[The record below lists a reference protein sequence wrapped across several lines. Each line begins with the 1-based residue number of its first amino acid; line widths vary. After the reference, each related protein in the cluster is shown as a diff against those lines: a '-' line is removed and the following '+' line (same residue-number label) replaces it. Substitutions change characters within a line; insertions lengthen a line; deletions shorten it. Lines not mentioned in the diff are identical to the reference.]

1 MKVLKLDLFQETAC
15 YKKPFAMKITET
27 YPLPPYSTVN
37 GLIHKIL
44 NATEYIPFN
53 ISVQGT
59 YESIFNNY
67 QTTYF
72 YKKDSITSMPMNSH
86 MLLNVNLIIHIGG
99 DFDLLKKLYD
109 NLLNCNEHLSLG
121 RKEDLVRINDIRF
134 VEVNKFEVNAM
145 KVEVDDYE
153 NYKLSKYKIRRPIYI
168 PKLSLKDERLNG
180 ISYRLNNYYENN
192 SKKDKKRIWNKIDS
206 YYIEKGNKI
215 RCGYI
220 LLDIEG
226 DLLYFNKQ
234 KGDESIAIRKI

>member
-44 NATEYIPFN
+44 KATEYIPFN

-72 YKKDSITSMPMNSH
+72 YKKDSVTSMPMNSH
-86 MLLNVNLIIHIGG
+86 MLLNVNLIIHIDG
-99 DFDLLKKLYD
+99 DFELLKKLYD
-109 NLLNCNEHLSLG
+109 SLLNCGEHLSLG

-134 VEVNKFEVNAM
+134 VEVNKFEVDSNM
-145 KVEVDDYE
+145 ELNDYE
-153 NYKLSKYKIRRPIYI
+153 NYKLSEYDIRKPIYI
-168 PKLSLKDERLNG
+168 PKSSLEDTDIKR
-180 ISYRLNNYYENN
+180 ISYRLNNYYENDA
-192 SKKDKKRIWNKIDS
+192 KKDKKRVWNKVDS
-206 YYIEKGNKI
+206 YYVEDGDTISVGD
-215 RCGYI
+215 I
-220 LLDIEG
+220 LLDNEG
-226 DLLYFNKQ
+226 DILYFNNI
-234 KGDESIAIRKI
+234 S

>member
-99 DFDLLKKLYD
+99 DFDLLKKLYYS
-109 NLLNCNEHLSLG
+109 LLNYDEYLSLG

-134 VEVNKFEVNAM
+134 VEVNKFEIDSNM
-145 KVEVDDYE
+145 ELNDYK
-153 NYKLSKYKIRRPIYI
+153 NYKLSEYDIRKPIYI
-168 PKLSLKDERLNG
+168 PKSSLEDTYISG
-180 ISYRLNNYYENN
+180 ISYRLNNYYKNN
-192 SKKDKKRIWNKIDS
+192 AKKDKKRVWNKVDS
-206 YYIEKGNKI
+206 YYVEDGNTI
-215 RCGYI
+215 SVGDI
-220 LLDIEG
+220 LLDNEM
-226 DLLYFNKQ
+226 DLIYFNNL
-234 KGDESIAIRKI
+234 I

>member
-109 NLLNCNEHLSLG
+109 SLLNYDEYLSLG

-134 VEVNKFEVNAM
+134 VEVNKFEIDSNM
-145 KVEVDDYE
+145 ELNDYK
-153 NYKLSKYKIRRPIYI
+153 NYKLSEYDIRKPIYI
-168 PKLSLKDERLNG
+168 PKSSLEDTYISG
-180 ISYRLNNYYENN
+180 ISYRLNNYYKNN
-192 SKKDKKRIWNKIDS
+192 AKKDKKRIWNKVDS
-206 YYIEKGNKI
+206 YYVEDGNTI
-215 RCGYI
+215 SVGDI
-220 LLDIEG
+220 LLDNEM
-226 DLLYFNKQ
+226 DLIYFNNL
-234 KGDESIAIRKI
+234 I

>member
-99 DFDLLKKLYD
+99 DFELLKKLYD
-109 NLLNCNEHLSLG
+109 NLLNFDEHLSLG

-134 VEVNKFEVNAM
+134 VEVNKFEVDSDM
-145 KVEVDDYE
+145 QLDDYE
-153 NYKLSKYKIRRPIYI
+153 NYMLAEYNIRIPIYI
-168 PKLSLKDERLNG
+168 PKSSLEDTDING
-180 ISYRLNNYYENN
+180 ISYRLNSYYKND
-192 SKKDKKRIWNKIDS
+192 SKKDKKRVWNKVDS
-206 YYIEKGNKI
+206 YYVEDGNTLTVGEI
-215 RCGYI
+215 F
-220 LLDIEG
+220 LDNEM
-226 DLLYFNKQ
+226 DLLYFNNI
-234 KGDESIAIRKI
+234 S

>member
-72 YKKDSITSMPMNSH
+72 YKKDSVTSMPMNSH

-99 DFDLLKKLYD
+99 DFELLKKLYD
-109 NLLNCNEHLSLG
+109 SLLNCGEHLSLG

-134 VEVNKFEVNAM
+134 VEVNKFEVDSNM
-145 KVEVDDYE
+145 ELNDYE
-153 NYKLSKYKIRRPIYI
+153 NYKLSEYDIRKPIYI
-168 PKLSLKDERLNG
+168 PKSSLEDTDIKR
-180 ISYRLNNYYENN
+180 ISYRLNNYYENDAE
-192 SKKDKKRIWNKIDS
+192 KDKKRVWNKVDS
-206 YYIEKGNKI
+206 YYVEDGDTISVGD
-215 RCGYI
+215 I
-220 LLDIEG
+220 LLDNEG
-226 DLLYFNKQ
+226 DILYFNNI
-234 KGDESIAIRKI
+234 S

>member
-99 DFDLLKKLYD
+99 DFELLKKLYD

-121 RKEDLVRINDIRF
+121 RKEDLVRVNDIRF
-134 VEVNKFEVNAM
+134 VEVNKFEVDSDM
-145 KVEVDDYE
+145 QLDDYE
-153 NYKLSKYKIRRPIYI
+153 NYMLSEYNIRIPIYI
-168 PKLSLKDERLNG
+168 PKSSLEDIDISG
-180 ISYRLNNYYENN
+180 ISYRLNSYYKNDSN
-192 SKKDKKRIWNKIDS
+192 KDKKRVWNKVDS
-206 YYIEKGNKI
+206 YYVEDGNTLTVGEI
-215 RCGYI
+215 F
-220 LLDIEG
+220 LDNEM
-226 DLLYFNKQ
+226 DLLYFNNI
-234 KGDESIAIRKI
+234 S

>member
-109 NLLNCNEHLSLG
+109 SLLNYDEYLSLG

-134 VEVNKFEVNAM
+134 VEVNKFEIDSNM
-145 KVEVDDYE
+145 ELNDYK
-153 NYKLSKYKIRRPIYI
+153 NYKLSEYDIRKPIYI
-168 PKLSLKDERLNG
+168 PKSSLEDTYISG
-180 ISYRLNNYYENN
+180 ISYRLNNYYKNN
-192 SKKDKKRIWNKIDS
+192 AKKDKKRVWNKVDS
-206 YYIEKGNKI
+206 YYVEDGNTI
-215 RCGYI
+215 SVGDI
-220 LLDIEG
+220 LLDNEM
-226 DLLYFNKQ
+226 DLLYFNNL
-234 KGDESIAIRKI
+234 I

>member
-99 DFDLLKKLYD
+99 DFEFLKKLYD
-109 NLLNCNEHLSLG
+109 SLLNCNEHLSLG

-134 VEVNKFEVNAM
+134 VEVNKFELD
-145 KVEVDDYE
+145 EDIQLDDYE
-153 NYKLSKYKIRRPIYI
+153 NYRLSKYNIKRPIYI
-168 PKLSLKDERLNG
+168 PKSSLQNTDIYV
-180 ISYRLNNYYENN
+180 ISYRLNNYYNN
-192 SKKDKKRIWNKIDS
+192 NAKEDKKRVWNKIDS
-206 YYIEKGNKI
+206 YYVDEGNTI
-215 RCGYI
+215 SFGDI
-220 LLDIEG
+220 LLDNEG
-226 DLLYFNKQ
+226 DLLYFNNI
-234 KGDESIAIRKI
+234 S

>member
-72 YKKDSITSMPMNSH
+72 YKKDSVTSMPMNSH

-99 DFDLLKKLYD
+99 DFELLKNLYD
-109 NLLNCNEHLSLG
+109 SLLNCGEHLSLG

-134 VEVNKFEVNAM
+134 VEVNKFEVD
-145 KVEVDDYE
+145 EDIQLDDYE
-153 NYKLSKYKIRRPIYI
+153 NYRLSKYNIRMPIYI
-168 PKLSLKDERLNG
+168 PKSSLQDEYIEG
-180 ISYRLNNYYENN
+180 ISYRLNNYYDNN
-192 SKKDKKRIWNKIDS
+192 AKEDKKRVWNKVDS
-206 YYIEKGNKI
+206 YYVDDGIPISVGD
-215 RCGYI
+215 I
-220 LLDIEG
+220 LLDNEG
-226 DLLYFNKQ
+226 DLLYFNNINW
-234 KGDESIAIRKI
+234 EEEYVIC

>member
-109 NLLNCNEHLSLG
+109 SLLNCNEHLSLG

-134 VEVNKFEVNAM
+134 VEVNKFELD
-145 KVEVDDYE
+145 EDIQLDDYE
-153 NYKLSKYKIRRPIYI
+153 NYKLSEYDIKRPIYI
-168 PKLSLKDERLNG
+168 PKSSLQNTDIYV
-180 ISYRLNNYYENN
+180 ISYRLHNYYDNN
-192 SKKDKKRIWNKIDS
+192 AKEDKKRVWNKVDS
-206 YYIEKGNKI
+206 YYVEDGSTISIGD
-215 RCGYI
+215 I
-220 LLDIEG
+220 LLDNEG
-226 DLLYFNKQ
+226 DILYFNNI
-234 KGDESIAIRKI
+234 S

>member
-99 DFDLLKKLYD
+99 DFDLLKKLYYS
-109 NLLNCNEHLSLG
+109 LLNYDEYLSLG

-134 VEVNKFEVNAM
+134 VEVNKFEIDSNM
-145 KVEVDDYE
+145 ELNDYK
-153 NYKLSKYKIRRPIYI
+153 NYKLSEYDIRKPIYI
-168 PKLSLKDERLNG
+168 PKSSLEDTYISG
-180 ISYRLNNYYENN
+180 ISYRLNNYYKNN
-192 SKKDKKRIWNKIDS
+192 AKKDKKRVWNKVDS
-206 YYIEKGNKI
+206 YYVEDGNTI
-215 RCGYI
+215 SVGDI
-220 LLDIEG
+220 LLDNEM
-226 DLLYFNKQ
+226 DLLYFNNL
-234 KGDESIAIRKI
+234 I

>member
-109 NLLNCNEHLSLG
+109 SLLNCDEHLSLG

-134 VEVNKFEVNAM
+134 VEVNKFEVD
-145 KVEVDDYE
+145 EDIQLDDYE
-153 NYKLSKYKIRRPIYI
+153 NYKLSEYDIKRPIYI
-168 PKLSLKDERLNG
+168 PKSSLQNTDIYV
-180 ISYRLNNYYENN
+180 ISYRLNNYYDNN
-192 SKKDKKRIWNKIDS
+192 AKEDKKRVWNKVDS
-206 YYIEKGNKI
+206 YYVEDGNTI
-215 RCGYI
+215 SAGDI
-220 LLDIEG
+220 LLDNEG
-226 DLLYFNKQ
+226 DLLYFNN
-234 KGDESIAIRKI
+234 I

>member
-27 YPLPPYSTVN
+27 YPLPPYSTIN

-99 DFDLLKKLYD
+99 DFDLLEELYD
-109 NLLNCNEHLSLG
+109 SLLNYDEHLSLG

-134 VEVNKFEVNAM
+134 VEVNKFEVD
-145 KVEVDDYE
+145 EDIQLDDYE
-153 NYKLSKYKIRRPIYI
+153 NYKLSECNIRMPIYI
-168 PKLSLKDERLNG
+168 PKTSLQDTDIDG
-180 ISYRLNNYYENN
+180 ISYRLNNYYDNN
-192 SKKDKKRIWNKIDS
+192 AVEDKKRVWNKVDS
-206 YYIEKGNKI
+206 YYVEDGNTI
-215 RCGYI
+215 SIGDI
-220 LLDIEG
+220 LLDNEG
-226 DLLYFNKQ
+226 DLLYFNN
-234 KGDESIAIRKI
+234 IN

>member
-27 YPLPPYSTVN
+27 YPLPPYSTIN

-99 DFDLLKKLYD
+99 DFDLLKEIYD
-109 NLLNCNEHLSLG
+109 SLLNYDEHLSLG
-121 RKEDLVRINDIRF
+121 RKEDLLRINDIRF
-134 VEVNKFEVNAM
+134 IEVNKFEVD
-145 KVEVDDYE
+145 EDIQLDDYE
-153 NYKLSKYKIRRPIYI
+153 NYRLSKYNIRMPIYI
-168 PKLSLKDERLNG
+168 PKSSLQDEYIEG
-180 ISYRLNNYYENN
+180 ISYRLNNYYDNN
-192 SKKDKKRIWNKIDS
+192 AKEDKKRVWNKVDS
-206 YYIEKGNKI
+206 YYVDDEIPISVGN
-215 RCGYI
+215 I
-220 LLDIEG
+220 LLDDEG
-226 DLLYFNKQ
+226 DLLYFNN
-234 KGDESIAIRKI
+234 IN